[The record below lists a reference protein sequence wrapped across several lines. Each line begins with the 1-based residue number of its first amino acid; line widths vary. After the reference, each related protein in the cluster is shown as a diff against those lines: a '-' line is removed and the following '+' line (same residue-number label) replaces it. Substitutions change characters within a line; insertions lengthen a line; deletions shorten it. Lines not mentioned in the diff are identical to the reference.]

1 MCESSAYSDEYEVA
15 SIDSDEYDVYDS
27 DLTEQQKYTGNEIVI
42 ISRYNIKSSHPAIH
56 MCNEDTPFWKS
67 KLFNTYYIDILIF
80 PKDTPSLRMIECAKY
95 HIPNMSCNIGKE
107 ANGEIIYDEELKHDQ
122 QILKTSD
129 FTMESCID
137 FTKPITFNTDT
148 LTIENINF

>member
-1 MCESSAYSDEYEVA
+1 MCENANPIYRVE
-15 SIDSDEYDVYDS
+15 SIDSDEYDVYDAN
-27 DLTEQQKYTGNEIVI
+27 LTEQQKYIKNEIVI

-56 MCNEDTPFWKS
+56 MCNKDTPFWKS

-80 PKDTPSLRMIECAKY
+80 TKDTPSLRMIECAKY

-129 FTMESCID
+129 FTMESGID